1 MDSELLKSAKTYLV
15 VEGLL
20 ALGLGLVILLWP
32 GLSVATI
39 ILFIGWYGVI
49 HGIVLFF
56 EGAFAHKDTSDRGLG
71 VVMGILSVIF
81 GLLVLNVPVFFA
93 AFYLFFIAA
102 MIGVQGIYYIVSGF
116 TSEESKGHKVMVFIA
131 GVLAVLFSFWVIFI
145 NPKAGAT
152 LLLFVLSVML
162 LLSGSV
168 LVAAGTS
175 IKTK

>member
-20 ALGLGLVILLWP
+20 ALGLGLIILLWP

-56 EGAFAHKDTSDRGLG
+56 EGAFAHKGTSDRGLG

-102 MIGVQGIYYIVSGF
+102 MIGVQGIYYMVAAF
-116 TSEESKGHKVMVFIA
+116 TSEESKGHKVMLFIA
-131 GVLAVLFSFWVIFI
+131 GILALLFSFWTIFI
-145 NPKAGAT
+145 NPINSGRI
-152 LLLFVLSVML
+152 LVFLLSVMM
-162 LLSGSV
+162 LLSGAV